1 MDYTSIFNYNQFILQ
16 EFFNSNNET
25 WLKLARYY
33 RVTYGNRS
41 LSYLERKFYEW
52 KNGDYHLT
60 ELMRERILGV
70 MPLFLTEDA
79 QNKLRIREELIR
91 LREEQRK
98 YERGLNEFLSTI
110 KQVVRTNKLQ
120 RSRYEKP
127 IKINSFELFIQAIKD
142 ELEKI
147 NKLDINEL
155 RLYHNTD
162 EERKEIL
169 SISKYILKINLQ
181 SVYNH
186 LKNDIELVSPY
197 FKKNSFDRFKIS
209 YTALFGIYDI
219 DFVNKELNQ
228 VSFPSFKL
236 SSVVSNNKYD
246 EFTEKYLANE
256 LKDIFHKRNENVVDG
271 FLTTTDM
278 DIFLSKYLELK
289 SNQDCEVKMKG
300 EFNGEIGI
308 LKMSVEYIPPKFL
321 QLEINKKRYAIG
333 FKVLL
338 TTLALIWIGESDNWE
353 ILIALWF
360 FTIPGGLALYSS
372 IKEDFDKIKELQNKK
387 KFYA

>member
-1 MDYTSIFNYNQFILQ
+1 
-16 EFFNSNNET
+16 
-25 WLKLARYY
+25 
-33 RVTYGNRS
+33 
-41 LSYLERKFYEW
+41 LERKFYEW

-256 LKDIFHKRNENVVDG
+256 LKDIFHKRNENAVDG

-372 IKEDFDKIKELQNKK
+372 IKEDFDTIKELQNKK

>member
-256 LKDIFHKRNENVVDG
+256 LKDIFHKRNENAVDG

-372 IKEDFDKIKELQNKK
+372 IKEDFDTIKELQNKK